1 MIADTAPWHS
11 IPDYIYGITRTIWE
25 DRQVT
30 AGLARFY
37 APDVIVRA
45 PTGVTVGNV
54 GVVAA
59 TLATLHQ
66 FPDRQLVGEDVIVDD
81 HGDGSFLSSHRLI
94 SVMRHQGDGAFGAAS
109 GRLVKSRIIADCVV
123 AGGRVVEEWLVR
135 DGAAFAG
142 ALGLPV
148 VELAARLV
156 AADRAASG
164 GVAYY
169 TPARD
174 IAGAYRPRLA
184 GDAAATAYADGWR
197 RIWGECDPS
206 AIRALYAQGAAVTIP
221 GGAIANGWGEIDR
234 FVIGYLAAMPGADFC
249 VESLTINRAADH
261 PVRIAMRWSLTGVHS
276 GHGAF
281 GEPCGAPIHI
291 MGINQAQ
298 LWGDRVVAEWVL
310 VDELAVHKQRLD
322 HARHEQD

>member
-11 IPDYIYGITRTIWE
+11 IRDYIHGITRTIWE
-25 DRQVT
+25 DRHVA

-37 APDVIVRA
+37 APGVIVRA
-45 PTGVTVGNV
+45 PTGVTVGNA

-66 FPDRQLVGEDVIVDD
+66 FPDRQLVGEDVITND

-94 SVMRHQGDGAFGAAS
+94 SVMRHRGDGAFGAAS

-148 VELAARLV
+148 AELAARLV
-156 AADRAASG
+156 AADRAAG
-164 GVAYY
+164 GEVAYY
-169 TPARD
+169 IPARD

-184 GDAAATAYADGWR
+184 DDSTAMTYADGWR
-197 RIWGECDPS
+197 RIWGEADPS
-206 AIRALYAQGAAVTIP
+206 AIRALYAEGAAVTIP

-234 FVIGYLAAMPGADFC
+234 FVIGYLAAMPGAGFR
-249 VESLTINRAADH
+249 VESLTINRAVDH
-261 PVRIAMRWSLTGVHS
+261 PVRIAMRWSLTGIHS
-276 GHGAF
+276 GYGAF
-281 GEPCGAPIHI
+281 GEPRGAPLHI
-291 MGINQAQ
+291 MGINHAQ
-298 LWGDRVVAEWVL
+298 LWGDRVIAEWVL

-322 HARHEQD
+322 HARQDTE

>member
-1 MIADTAPWHS
+1 MIADTAPWNS
-11 IPDYIYGITRTIWE
+11 IADYIHGITRTIWE
-25 DRQVT
+25 DREVA

-45 PTGVTVGNV
+45 PTGVTVGNA

-94 SVMRHQGDGAFGAAS
+94 SVMRHQGDGVWGAAS

-123 AGGRVVEEWLVR
+123 ADGRVVEEWLVR

-142 ALGLPV
+142 ALGLSV
-148 VELAARLV
+148 GDLAARIV
-156 AADRAASG
+156 AADRVAG
-164 GVAYY
+164 GEVAYY

-174 IAGAYRPRLA
+174 VAGAYRPRMA
-184 GDAAATAYADGWR
+184 EDATAVAYADGWR
-197 RIWGECDPS
+197 RIWGSANPS
-206 AIRALYAQGAAVTIP
+206 AIRALYAEGAAVTIP
-221 GGAIANGWGEIDR
+221 GGTIANGWSEIDR
-234 FVIGYLAAMPGADFC
+234 FVIGYLAAMPGADFR
-249 VESLTINRAADH
+249 VESLTINRAVDH
-261 PVRIAMRWSLTGVHS
+261 AVRIAMRWSLTGVH
-276 GHGAF
+276 GGFGAF
-281 GEPCGAPIHI
+281 GEPGGAPIHI
-291 MGINQAQ
+291 MGINHAQ

-310 VDELAVHKQRLD
+310 VDELAIHKQRLD
-322 HARHEQD
+322 HAHC

>member
-1 MIADTAPWHS
+1 MIADTAPWNS
-11 IPDYIYGITRTIWE
+11 IADYIHGITRTIWE
-25 DRQVT
+25 DREVA

-45 PTGVTVGNV
+45 PTGVTVGNA

-94 SVMRHQGDGAFGAAS
+94 SVMRHQGDGVWGAAS

-123 AGGRVVEEWLVR
+123 ADGRVVEEWLVR

-142 ALGLPV
+142 ALGLSV
-148 VELAARLV
+148 GDLAARIV
-156 AADRAASG
+156 AADRVAG
-164 GVAYY
+164 GEVAYY

-174 IAGAYRPRLA
+174 VAGAYRPRMA
-184 GDAAATAYADGWR
+184 EDATAVAYADGWR
-197 RIWGECDPS
+197 RIWGSANPS
-206 AIRALYAQGAAVTIP
+206 AIRALYAEGAAVTIP
-221 GGAIANGWGEIDR
+221 GGTIANGWSEIDR
-234 FVIGYLAAMPGADFC
+234 FVIGYLAAMPGADFR
-249 VESLTINRAADH
+249 VESLTINRAVDH
-261 PVRIAMRWSLTGVHS
+261 PVRIAMRWSLTGVH
-276 GHGAF
+276 GGFGAF
-281 GEPCGAPIHI
+281 GEPGGAPIHI
-291 MGINQAQ
+291 MGINHAH

-310 VDELAVHKQRLD
+310 VDELAIHKQRLD
-322 HARHEQD
+322 HAHC